1 MGAPDC
7 RLPAR
12 LARLPASLAVSKMG
26 HSSLLHRSSGLLLL
40 SRLASLVAALAVLCV
55 TSSASATPNPA
66 VPMCGER
73 AESIAAPPIFR
84 AYEPAIAVAAPCQ
97 KDALVAGHSVPL
109 TPERIMVQER
119 PERVLG
125 FGALAITQSGSSRL
139 SIASVAGELERPGFV
154 ESLFRPPR
162 A

>member
-1 MGAPDC
+1 MGKSP
-7 RLPAR
+7 
-12 LARLPASLAVSKMG
+12 
-26 HSSLLHRSSGLLLL
+26 HIHRSPSLLLL

-55 TSSASATPNPA
+55 TSSASAAPSFA

-73 AESIAAPPIFR
+73 AESIAAPPIFG
-84 AYEPAIAVAAPCQ
+84 AYEPTIAVAGPCQ
-97 KDALVAGHSVPL
+97 KDTVVAGHSAPL
-109 TPERIMVQER
+109 APERIVVQER

-125 FGALAITQSGSSRL
+125 FRALGITQSESSRL
-139 SIASVAGELERPGFV
+139 AIAGVAPELERPGFV

>member
-1 MGAPDC
+1 
-7 RLPAR
+7 
-12 LARLPASLAVSKMG
+12 MG
-26 HSSLLHRSSGLLLL
+26 HSSRLHRSSGLLLL

-55 TSSASATPNPA
+55 TSSASAAPNPA

-73 AESIAAPPIFR
+73 GESIVAPPIFR

-97 KDALVAGHSVPL
+97 KDALVAGHSAPL
-109 TPERIMVQER
+109 TPERIVVQER

-125 FGALAITQSGSSRL
+125 FSALGITQSESSRL
-139 SIASVAGELERPGFV
+139 SIASAAGELERPGFG